1 MMAIQSVEMAAA
13 LIAKLSKLVMNV
25 QYGANLAVKF
35 VEMEC

>member
-1 MMAIQSVEMAAA
+1 MTAIQSMEMAAV
-13 LIAKLSKLVMNV
+13 LIAKLSRLVMNV